1 MDSAASLSHHAGMY
15 KDIKTLVAELKAN
28 LGNINQEKLAELV
41 GVSQATVSRW
51 EKGANPDLEQLRALV
66 ELDKWNNASVWLGL
80 KDSPKV
86 DIHTKDL
93 QRKDIAETAKGNAT
107 ILPGVRPALVRDL
120 PIKGHTKAGRTG
132 FFLDQGSHWGFA
144 MRPESLRDVAEAYA
158 VRVDDDS
165 MAERFI
171 HGNLLQI
178 DPTRP
183 VRPGDNVVLQLK
195 DGQCFVKILV
205 RRTERATICRQLN
218 PEQNIEFKASEVDKI
233 HLVVGVD
240 YLER

>member
-41 GVSQATVSRW
+41 GVSQATVSR
-51 EKGANPDLEQLRALV
+51 
-66 ELDKWNNASVWLGL
+66 
-80 KDSPKV
+80 
-86 DIHTKDL
+86 
-93 QRKDIAETAKGNAT
+93 
-107 ILPGVRPALVRDL
+107 
-120 PIKGHTKAGRTG
+120 
-132 FFLDQGSHWGFA
+132 WGFA